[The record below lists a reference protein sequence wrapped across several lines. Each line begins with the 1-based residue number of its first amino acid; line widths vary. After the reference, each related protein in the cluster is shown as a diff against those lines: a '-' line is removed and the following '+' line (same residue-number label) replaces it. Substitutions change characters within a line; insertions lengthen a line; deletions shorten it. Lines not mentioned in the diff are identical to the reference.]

1 MSMHKKQNNIFVFI
15 SLVSLKISIIGL
27 TIVWYDVILILSAII
42 ETKNSLKMMEIGI
55 FKGYLKL

>member
-1 MSMHKKQNNIFVFI
+1 MHKKQNNIFVFI

-27 TIVWYDVILILSAII
+27 TIVWYDVILILRAII
-42 ETKNSLKMMEIGI
+42 ETKKSLKMMEIGI